1 MQMTDELSITKA
13 TMRKNLALIRKE
25 AQKNHPHAAAI
36 CAAQADQIIALF
48 APSIVAAYWPI
59 RTELDPVM
67 LLQSLMAKGTTAC
80 LPVTPEEGQPLRFH
94 LWDGKAALED
104 GPYGTKQP
112 SSSLPEVKPDV
123 ILAPLLAF
131 DADCWRLGYG
141 GGFYDRT
148 LAALEAQGHNAHVIG
163 IAYDEQQVEQV
174 PTGQYD
180 RALSAIL
187 TPSRLIRRGV

>member
-1 MQMTDELSITKA
+1 MTDELSIAKQI
-13 TMRKNLALIRKE
+13 MRKENAKIRENAKSSHPTA
-25 AQKNHPHAAAI
+25 AQI
-36 CAAQADQIIALF
+36 CADNAEMIMALY
-48 APSIVAAYWPI
+48 APSMVAAYWPI
-59 RTELDPVM
+59 RTELDPIP
-67 LLQSLMAKGTTAC
+67 LLQAFMRLGTKAC
-80 LPVTPEEGQPLRFH
+80 LPVTPAEGQPLRFH
-94 LWDGKAALED
+94 LWDGQAALED

-112 SSSLPEVKPDV
+112 SSSLPIALPDL

-148 LAALEAQGHNAHVIG
+148 LAALEAKGHKAHVIG

-174 PTGQYD
+174 PKGLYD

-187 TPSRLIRRGV
+187 TPSRFIKGAL

>member
-1 MQMTDELSITKA
+1 M
-13 TMRKNLALIRKE
+13 
-25 AQKNHPHAAAI
+25 
-36 CAAQADQIIALF
+36 
-48 APSIVAAYWPI
+48 
-59 RTELDPVM
+59 
-67 LLQSLMAKGTTAC
+67 
-80 LPVTPEEGQPLRFH
+80 
-94 LWDGKAALED
+94 
-104 GPYGTKQP
+104 
-112 SSSLPEVKPDV
+112 

-148 LAALEAQGHNAHVIG
+148 LAALEAQGHSAYVIG

>member
-1 MQMTDELSITKA
+1 MIDELSNAKQNLRKTNAQI
-13 TMRKNLALIRKE
+13 RKN
-25 AQKNHPHAAAI
+25 AQIKHPNAPQI
-36 CAAQADQIIALF
+36 CAEKADDVAALF
-48 APSIVAAYWPI
+48 APKIIAAYWPI
-59 RTELDPVM
+59 RTELDPIP
-67 LLQSLMAKGTTAC
+67 LLKSLMAKGMVAC
-80 LPVTPEEGQPLRFH
+80 LPVTPQEGQPLSFH
-94 LWDGKAALED
+94 QWDGQAELEE

-112 SSSLPEVKPDV
+112 SPSLPQIDPDL

-148 LAALEAQGHNAHVIG
+148 LAALEAKGHKAHVIG

-174 PTGQYD
+174 PKGLYD

-187 TPSRLIRRGV
+187 TPSRFIKGAL